1 MSSENPPAGDAIR
14 LAKDEYSDASNNV
27 RHWST
32 LRFAQLTIYI
42 ALSASLMNMAV
53 SGGGS
58 TPVARL
64 LIKVAGL
71 VVALVFWVLQE
82 RTMLYWN
89 HFVRRAA
96 ELEPSLGFRQYS
108 ARPRAGVL
116 SSTNAMRLFFVV
128 IVLFWVA
135 AFIWFP

>member
-116 SSTNAMRLFFVV
+116 SSANAMRLFFVV